1 MSWVVDTCLL
11 IDVLENDPSFGPAS
25 ANLLEK
31 SLRDGLLLCPVTMV
45 ELSPAFSGSL
55 ETQKHFL
62 EQVGIDFTEGW
73 TFADTECAH
82 RAWNVYVQA
91 RRASD
96 TPRRPLAD
104 LLIGA
109 FACRHQGLI
118 TRNPTD
124 FRRWFP
130 KLKLRQP

>member
-1 MSWVVDTCLL
+1 MKWVADTCVL
-11 IDVLENDPSFGPAS
+11 IDVLEDDPSFGRSS
-25 ANLLEK
+25 AELLEK
-31 SLRDGLLLCPVTMV
+31 SLRDGLVLCPVTMV
-45 ELSPAFSGSL
+45 ELSPAFAGDL
-55 ETQKHFL
+55 GTQKHFL
-62 EQVGIDFTEGW
+62 EQIGIDFTRDW

-82 RAWNVYVQA
+82 RAWHAYVQA

-96 TPRRPLAD
+96 APKRPLAD

-109 FACRHQGLI
+109 FACRHRGLI
-118 TRNPTD
+118 TRNPAD

>member
-1 MSWVVDTCLL
+1 MSWVVDTCVLL
-11 IDVLENDPSFGPAS
+11 DVLENDPSFGPAS

-91 RRASD
+91 RR
-96 TPRRPLAD
+96 
-104 LLIGA
+104 GA
-109 FACRHQGLI
+109 HLPTCSSAPSRAG
-118 TRNPTD
+118 TRD
-124 FRRWFP
+124 
-130 KLKLRQP
+130 

>member
-1 MSWVVDTCLL
+1 MSWVVDTCVL
-11 IDVLENDPSFGPAS
+11 IDVLEDDPTFGSSS

-31 SLRDGLLLCPVTMV
+31 VLRDGLVLCPVTMV
-45 ELSPAFSGSL
+45 ELSPAFDGSL

-62 EQVGIDFTEGW
+62 EQVGIVFTEGW
-73 TFADTECAH
+73 TFSDTECAY
-82 RAWNVYVQA
+82 RVWNTYVQA
-91 RRASD
+91 RRTSD
-96 TPRRPLAD
+96 TPKRPLTD

-109 FACRHQGLI
+109 FACRYQGLV
-118 TRNPTD
+118 TRNLSD